1 MYLLRI
7 VDLSTINV
15 GSAIRAINTKES
27 RFVGQSIII
36 DSYELDLVTPIRH
49 YFSQ

>member
-1 MYLLRI
+1 MDTLFPVTHGRMDI
-7 VDLSTINV
+7 
-15 GSAIRAINTKES
+15 
-27 RFVGQSIII
+27 QSGEVNIII